1 MLFQCHEYIFCFHF
15 EYKIHQKYLDFFVSK
30 AVYTMSYATTQDDY
44 SN

>member
-1 MLFQCHEYIFCFHF
+1 MSIYSAFILNTKFIRN
-15 EYKIHQKYLDFFVSK
+15 ISIFFVSK